1 MFEAL
6 VITLREGV
14 EAVLV
19 LAIALA
25 TLRRRGQAHLSG
37 ALYAGCGAALL
48 LSIGVAALATR
59 VTWNEELAEGI
70 AMLIGAV
77 LVTTLVIWMWRAAPH
92 MKAEI
97 ESGVARATGRGGRG
111 GVCSRSRWCSARA
124 PRPRSSSRPRA
135 STARAWRCGW
145 AR

>member
-37 ALYAGCGAALL
+37 ALYAGTGVALL
-48 LSIGVAALATR
+48 LSIGVAGLATR

-77 LVTTLVIWMWRAAPH
+77 LVTTLVIWMWRSSPG
-92 MKAEI
+92 I
-97 ESGVARATGRGGRG
+97 PVPSPPCGSRRGARAGGAD
-111 GVCSRSRWCSARA
+111 SRW
-124 PRPRSSSRPRA
+124 P
-135 STARAWRCGW
+135 
-145 AR
+145 